1 MWSWTSAVIGAATG
15 AATAA
20 IIAASPRDPIFEL
33 ISIDLTTF
41 KLNLSGVDV
50 DLIITVHL
58 NNPNMVAVNYDSATM
73 TIFYDGSPL
82 GSARLDAG
90 SQPARSCRLIKLP
103 ARLSGAELVAN
114 HKKSFMGDVAR
125 REMEIVAKV
134 VVEGVAK
141 LGWWWDHRFRVH
153 VQSRVAVDPVYL
165 DVIEQDNKSEMDLFV
180 TS

>member
-20 IIAASPRDPIFEL
+20 IVAASPRDPVFEL

-58 NNPNMVAVNYDSATM
+58 NNPNMVPVHYASATM
-73 TIFYDGSPL
+73 TIFYDGASL

-90 SQPARSCRLIKLP
+90 SQSARSCRLIRLP
-103 ARLSGAELVAN
+103 ARLNGAELLAH
-114 HKKSFMGDVAR
+114 HKGRFMADVAK
-125 REMEIVAKV
+125 REMVIVATV
-134 VVEGVAK
+134 DVEGAAK
-141 LGWWWDHRFRVH
+141 VGWWWDHRFRVH
-153 VQSRVAVDPVYL
+153 VESRVSVDPVFL

-180 TS
+180 TN